1 MSVALLA
8 ALLAGMLL
16 INVAA
21 AWTLARRDRGP
32 GDAPDAEG
40 RPADDDPTGFDAVL
54 ARRRDRTRS
63 ADGDDAS
70 AHASTD
76 ARSPSTDPSA
86 DGPPPLETDGET
98 VVCGNCGAR
107 NRSGYRYCRWCVR
120 SALVDDGRG
129 RGDAAGAARRPL

>member
-16 INVAA
+16 INVAV

-40 RPADDDPTGFDAVL
+40 RPPDDDPTGFDAVL
-54 ARRRDRTRS
+54 ARRGARERS
-63 ADGDDAS
+63 ADGDD
-70 AHASTD
+70 D
-76 ARSPSTDPSA
+76 ALSPSADPSA
-86 DGPPPLETDGET
+86 DEPPPLEADGET

>member
-16 INVAA
+16 INVAV

-40 RPADDDPTGFDAVL
+40 RPPDDDRTGFDAVL
-54 ARRRDRTRS
+54 ARRGARNRS
-63 ADGDDAS
+63 TDGDDAS

-76 ARSPSTDPSA
+76 GRSPSPDPSA
-86 DGPPPLETDGET
+86 DDPPPLETDDET

-120 SALVDDGRG
+120 SALVDDGRS
-129 RGDAAGAARRPL
+129 RAEDVNASRRPL

>member
-16 INVAA
+16 INVAV
-21 AWTLARRDRGP
+21 AWTLARRERGP

-40 RPADDDPTGFDAVL
+40 TPGDDDHTGFDAVL
-54 ARRRDRTRS
+54 AKRRTPPT
-63 ADGDDAS
+63 DGDDAP
-70 AHASTD
+70 AD
-76 ARSPSTDPSA
+76 ARSPPADPA
-86 DGPPPLETDGET
+86 IDDPPPLETDEET

-120 SALVDDGRG
+120 SALVDDGPG